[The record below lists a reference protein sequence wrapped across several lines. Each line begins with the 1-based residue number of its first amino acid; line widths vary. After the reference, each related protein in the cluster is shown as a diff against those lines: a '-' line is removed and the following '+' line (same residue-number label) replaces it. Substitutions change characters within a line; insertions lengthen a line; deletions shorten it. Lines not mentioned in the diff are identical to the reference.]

1 MMIAVC
7 HIKKQSLNLEHKN
20 LIFRNGKMCSDVM
33 NFASSIIKDQYSVDG
48 LQNTGN
54 APFLNE
60 FDKWEYALTFTGISL

>member
-1 MMIAVC
+1 
-7 HIKKQSLNLEHKN
+7 
-20 LIFRNGKMCSDVM
+20 M

-60 FDKWEYALTFTGISL
+60 GKDHWTLSILHENDVYVIDN